1 MLVVASDSFTEFLS
15 DSVQVVFLVKRWAGR
30 KDTFLEVEKRGT
42 VHIFHG

>member
-15 DSVQVVFLVKRWAGR
+15 DSLPAVFLVKRWTGR
-30 KDTFLEVEKRGT
+30 KDTFPEVEKRGT